1 METNN
6 SNEIEKLLVKN
17 YIRQAKRGI
26 LELARCN
33 RIRQKDVVGA
43 IILNNRLNE
52 KFYTAEYFDND
63 TIEILGI
70 ENCCNYFKACC
81 EQLDTY
87 KQGYEYLSFG
97 KDVPFSIYFDEYHY
111 DPRKIKIELIDTS
124 KIISDYAEI
133 EGISLI
139 ETLNP
144 INRHLREYINENELK
159 NSEELNT
166 TLDEGIEVLT
176 KIPNIT
182 DKPKKKS
189 LKNN

>member
-26 LELARCN
+26 LDLARCN

-52 KFYTAEYFDND
+52 KFYTSDSFDYD

-87 KQGYEYLSFG
+87 KRGYEYLSYG
-97 KDVPFSIYFDEYHY
+97 KDVKLDIYFDEYHY
-111 DPRKIKIELIDTS
+111 DAKKVKIELADTS
-124 KIISDYAEI
+124 KVISDYADMEN
-133 EGISLI
+133 ISLLD
-139 ETLNP
+139 TLLP
-144 INRHLREYINENELK
+144 INIHLREYINETNPKNSNELH
-159 NSEELNT
+159 NT
-166 TLDEGIEVLT
+166 IDEGIDLLT
-176 KIPNIT
+176 KIPKIT
-182 DKPKKKS
+182 NSNKEKKLEK
-189 LKNN
+189 